1 MKTKTQS
8 VVNNQRFENLLKE
21 TPETVATNIACET
34 LDGKIKNFTIIDL
47 WGIEKNK
54 RSTRNVRRWLN

>member
-1 MKTKTQS
+1 MKTETES
-8 VVNNQRFENLLKE
+8 LVNNQSFENLLKE
-21 TPETVATNIACET
+21 TPETLATKIASEI
-34 LDGKIKNFTIIDL
+34 LEGKIKNFTIIDL